1 MTDVQAQS
9 RDSLGPSIP
18 KRTSADTHRQLS
30 LMQNSNLRDK
40 SEGIMSS
47 LAETSKAIRGRA
59 RNLSI
64 KTVTSSSGSVHSS
77 ETDDTFS
84 TGSFVHISKP
94 SPGVAEPGSKKI
106 EALLNTDW
114 RTNRRPRADTFEPPK
129 TAALPKPKGSP
140 KPVLRVDTTRVT
152 CDRIKDLP
160 VDPDFI
166 HSAPATKKEFAL
178 ADDAENQGTNETYEL
193 QPSSGSS
200 FGTDSG
206 SSFGMDS
213 GSSFSVHTD
222 LSDLITTQNAR
233 IKDSLRFLH
242 HSGDIGF
249 SPTIKVTPAEWLESG
264 LQTTDFPLASMKKV
278 EEGQKF
284 ITRP

>member
-1 MTDVQAQS
+1 
-9 RDSLGPSIP
+9 
-18 KRTSADTHRQLS
+18 
-30 LMQNSNLRDK
+30 
-40 SEGIMSS
+40 MSS

-64 KTVTSSSGSVHSS
+64 KTGTSSSGSVHSS

-84 TGSFVHISKP
+84 TGSFVHVSKP
-94 SPGVAEPGSKKI
+94 SSSTAEPGSKKI

-114 RTNRRPRADTFEPPK
+114 RTNRRPRADTFDPPK
-129 TAALPKPKGSP
+129 SAVLPKPKTSP
-140 KPVLRVDTTRVT
+140 KPVLRIDTTRVT
-152 CDRIKDLP
+152 CDRIKDSP

-178 ADDAENQGTNETYEL
+178 ADDAESRSTHETHEL

-206 SSFGMDS
+206 SSFGVDS
-213 GSSFSVHTD
+213 GSSFSVSAD
-222 LSDLITTQNAR
+222 LSDLITQNPR
-233 IKDSLRFLH
+233 IKDSLSFLRH
-242 HSGDIGF
+242 AGDISF
-249 SPTIKVTPAEWLESG
+249 SPTIKVTPAECSEGG
-264 LQTTDFPLASMKKV
+264 LQTPEYPLANMKKV

-284 ITRP
+284 ITQS